1 MLMLSIV
8 GNVII
13 IFTWLLLH
21 MEAQDLQSGAVELV
35 DPFGFVVCTM
45 VALKIHSE
53 SLSGWAVKIVNGCDR
68 PLDRRRNVLMVNLL
82 SNEFMHPLCQCL
94 HLRASV
100 AICVLFT
107 VWCSICFVLVT
118 TSTGSVRPDATRPF
132 FTSCAAG
139 DLSVILKKLYSCLM
153 VIWWKLVLIFY
164 RIVHV
169 DFLGFNGYV
178 LGLIM
183 ELWWFNLWHA
193 I

>member
-21 MEAQDLQSGAVELV
+21 MEVQDLQSGAVELV

-53 SLSGWAVKIVNGCDR
+53 SLSGWAVETVNGWDR

-82 SNEFMHPLCQCL
+82 SNEFMYPLCPCL
-94 HLRASV
+94 HLRAPV
-100 AICVLFT
+100 AICILFT
-107 VWCSICFVLVT
+107 VWCSICFVLLT
-118 TSTGSVRPDATRPF
+118 TSTGSVRPDATRPS
-132 FTSCAAG
+132 FTSCAAW

-153 VIWWKLVLIFY
+153 VIWWKLVLI
-164 RIVHV
+164 
-169 DFLGFNGYV
+169 
-178 LGLIM
+178 
-183 ELWWFNLWHA
+183 
-193 I
+193 